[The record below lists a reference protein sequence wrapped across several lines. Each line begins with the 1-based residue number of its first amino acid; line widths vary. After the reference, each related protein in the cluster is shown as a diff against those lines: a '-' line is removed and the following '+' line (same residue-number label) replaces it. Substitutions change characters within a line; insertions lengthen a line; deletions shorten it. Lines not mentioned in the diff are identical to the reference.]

1 MRPLTLAFTLAL
13 TLATATGART
23 PLSIHLDASVT
34 PAAASLP
41 KGASVL
47 FTLAA
52 KNATL
57 SVGADPATPNS
68 GHLNLGGVSQRSTWF
83 TERSVR
89 RAGTLPTATLVS
101 APALA
106 LPDETGAAVWLGA
119 PNVAVTGTNKHGG
132 EMTAVVT
139 FRGVAPAYDGEK
151 HTLSVA
157 IDVIPQPVL
166 LGAAPGA
173 PPVPV
178 AGDGQPLE
186 NPPAWATDLATAAWR
201 ARREEAAAAR
211 AAANTTEPPTAATLQ
226 IDGVILFIDQTD
238 TGAYLLMP
246 GTPAS
251 PPPPQYSPS
260 PPPPSSVTVVTAP
273 QCLSTMSP
281 GCSPWSGWYGGGY
294 GDYYG
299 YGGSYSMTGYQTGVV
314 AGGSGVAVGGMGIG
328 LAG

>member
-1 MRPLTLAFTLAL
+1 MRPIAFAFTLAL
-13 TLATATGART
+13 TLAAATGART
-23 PLSIHLDASVT
+23 PLSIQLDASVS
-34 PAAASLP
+34 PAAAPLP

-57 SVGADPATPNS
+57 TVGADPATPNA
-68 GHLNLGGVSQRSTWF
+68 GHLHLGGVSPRATWF
-83 TERSVR
+83 TERPVR

-106 LPDETGAAVWLGA
+106 LPDETGAIVWLGA
-119 PNVAVTGTNKHGG
+119 PNVAVTGTNKYVG

-139 FRGVAPAYDGEK
+139 FRGVAPQYDGEK
-151 HTLSVA
+151 RTLSVS

-166 LGAAPGA
+166 PGAAPGA

-178 AGDGQPLE
+178 AGDGKPLE
-186 NPPAWATDLATAAWR
+186 NPPAWAIDLATAAWT

-211 AAANTTEPPTAATLQ
+211 AAANVTEPPTAATLD
-226 IDGVILFIDQTD
+226 IHSVVLFIDQAD

-246 GTPAS
+246 GAPS
-251 PPPPQYSPS
+251 PPPPPQYSPS
-260 PPPPSSVTVVTAP
+260 PPPPSSVTIVSGS
-273 QCLSTMSP
+273 QCLSFMSP

-299 YGGSYSMTGYQTGVV
+299 YGGSMTRYQTGIG
-314 AGGSGVAVGGMGIG
+314 AGGSGVAVGGMEVG